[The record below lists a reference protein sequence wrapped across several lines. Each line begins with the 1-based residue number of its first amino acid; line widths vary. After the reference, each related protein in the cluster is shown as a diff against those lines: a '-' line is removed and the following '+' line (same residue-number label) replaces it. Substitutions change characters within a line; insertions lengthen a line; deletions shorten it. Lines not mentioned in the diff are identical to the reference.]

1 MDEKEDLME
10 INEELKDEKYME
22 AYSETKLFDKIL
34 KFAKKAGIK
43 VIYLALLLFYTLQQ
57 KETPMKAKSV
67 IVGALGYFIFPMDL
81 IPDFIPIVGF
91 SDDLTALA
99 GALVM
104 VAMHVNEDTKKKARE
119 RLQIWFG
126 DYDENELETIDDK
139 MSRDEII
146 EE

>member
-1 MDEKEDLME
+1 ME
-10 INEELKDEKYME
+10 FDNKELKERKYTE
-22 AYSETKLFDKIL
+22 AYSEPKLFDKIK

-57 KETPMKAKSV
+57 PETPRKAKSV
-67 IVGALGYFIFPMDL
+67 IIGALGYFIFPMDL
-81 IPDFIPIVGF
+81 IPDFIPIAGF

-104 VAMHVNEDTKKKARE
+104 VAMHVNEDTKRKAKD
-119 RLQIWFG
+119 RLRIWFG
-126 DYDENELETIDDK
+126 DYDQSELDTIDEKMNENET
-139 MSRDEII
+139 I

>member
-1 MDEKEDLME
+1 MNME
-10 INEELKDEKYME
+10 FDNKELKERKYTE
-22 AYSETKLFDKIL
+22 AYSEPKLFDKIK

-57 KETPMKAKSV
+57 PETPRKAKSV
-67 IVGALGYFIFPMDL
+67 IIGALGYFIFPMDL
-81 IPDFIPIVGF
+81 IPDFIPIAGF

-104 VAMHVNEDTKKKARE
+104 VAMHVNEDTKRKAKE
-119 RLQIWFG
+119 RLRIWFG
-126 DYDENELETIDDK
+126 DYDQSELDTIDEK
-139 MSRDEII
+139 MSKDEII

>member
-1 MDEKEDLME
+1 ME
-10 INEELKDEKYME
+10 FDNKELKERKYTE
-22 AYSETKLFDKIL
+22 AYSEPKLFDKIK

-57 KETPMKAKSV
+57 PETPRKAKSV
-67 IVGALGYFIFPMDL
+67 IIGALGYFIFPMDL
-81 IPDFIPIVGF
+81 IPDFIPIAGF

-104 VAMHVNEDTKKKARE
+104 VAMHVNEDTKRKARE
-119 RLQIWFG
+119 RLRIWFG
-126 DYDENELETIDDK
+126 DYDQSELDNIDEKMNKEETI
-139 MSRDEII
+139 

>member
-1 MDEKEDLME
+1 MTMDFD
-10 INEELKDEKYME
+10 NNELKERKYTE
-22 AYSETKLFDKIL
+22 AYSEPKLFDKIK

-57 KETPMKAKSV
+57 PETPRKAKSV
-67 IVGALGYFIFPMDL
+67 IIGALGYFIFPMDL
-81 IPDFIPIVGF
+81 IPDFIPIAGF

-104 VAMHVNEDTKKKARE
+104 VAMHVNEDTKRKARE
-119 RLQIWFG
+119 RLRIWFG
-126 DYDENELETIDDK
+126 DYDQSELDTIDEK
-139 MSRDEII
+139 MNENKTT

>member
-1 MDEKEDLME
+1 MNME
-10 INEELKDEKYME
+10 FDNKELKERKYTE
-22 AYSETKLFDKIL
+22 AYSEPKLFDKIK

-57 KETPMKAKSV
+57 PETPRKAKSV
-67 IVGALGYFIFPMDL
+67 IIGALGYFIFPMDL
-81 IPDFIPIVGF
+81 IPDFIPIAGF

-104 VAMHVNEDTKKKARE
+104 VAMHVNEDTKRKAKE
-119 RLQIWFG
+119 RLRIWFG
-126 DYDENELETIDDK
+126 DYDQSELDTIDEK
-139 MSRDEII
+139 MNKDEII

>member
-1 MDEKEDLME
+1 ME
-10 INEELKDEKYME
+10 FDNKELKERKYIE
-22 AYSETKLFDKIL
+22 AYSEPKLFDKIK

-57 KETPMKAKSV
+57 PETPRKAKSV
-67 IVGALGYFIFPMDL
+67 IIGALGYFIFPMDL
-81 IPDFIPIVGF
+81 IPDFIPIAGF

-104 VAMHVNEDTKKKARE
+104 VAMHVNEDTKRKAKE
-119 RLQIWFG
+119 RLRIWFG
-126 DYDENELETIDDK
+126 DYDQSELDTIDEK
-139 MSRDEII
+139 MNKDEII

>member
-1 MDEKEDLME
+1 ME
-10 INEELKDEKYME
+10 FDNKELKERKYTE
-22 AYSETKLFDKIL
+22 AYSEPKLFDKIK

-57 KETPMKAKSV
+57 TETPRKAKSV
-67 IVGALGYFIFPMDL
+67 IIGALGYFIFPMDL
-81 IPDFIPIVGF
+81 IPDFIPIAGF

-104 VAMHVNEDTKKKARE
+104 VAMHVNEDTKRKAKE
-119 RLQIWFG
+119 RLRIWFG
-126 DYDENELETIDDK
+126 DYDQSELDTIDEK
-139 MSRDEII
+139 MNKDEII

>member
-1 MDEKEDLME
+1 ME
-10 INEELKDEKYME
+10 FDSKELKERKYTE
-22 AYSETKLFDKIL
+22 AYSEPKLFDKIK

-57 KETPMKAKSV
+57 PETPRKAKSV
-67 IVGALGYFIFPMDL
+67 IIGALGYFIFPMDL
-81 IPDFIPIVGF
+81 IPDFIPIAGF

-104 VAMHVNEDTKKKARE
+104 VAMHVNEDTKRKAKE
-119 RLQIWFG
+119 RLRIWFG
-126 DYDENELETIDDK
+126 DYDQSELDTIDEK
-139 MSRDEII
+139 MNKDEII

>member
-1 MDEKEDLME
+1 ME
-10 INEELKDEKYME
+10 FDNKELKERKYTE
-22 AYSETKLFDKIL
+22 AYSEPKLFDKIK

-57 KETPMKAKSV
+57 PETPRKAKSV
-67 IVGALGYFIFPMDL
+67 IIGALGYFIFPMDL
-81 IPDFIPIVGF
+81 IPDFIPIAGF

-104 VAMHVNEDTKKKARE
+104 VAMHVNEDTKRKAKE
-119 RLQIWFG
+119 RLRIWFG
-126 DYDENELETIDDK
+126 DYDQSELDNIDEK
-139 MSRDEII
+139 MNKEEII